1 MPCGFV
7 LLFRFSSSASAS
19 SFEDMAFKTSS
30 AVSNVSPV
38 GLLNSTFHGNDL
50 YPDPRTLF
58 ELFAAYEERHRV
70 LFSFLDN
77 GERSLALPLPL
88 RWWCMLLFKANSDVH
103 PSNFFA
109 LPNFS
114 QHAILN
120 TNNCLAGS
128 YSR

>member
-1 MPCGFV
+1 
-7 LLFRFSSSASAS
+7 
-19 SFEDMAFKTSS
+19 MAFKTSS
-30 AVSNVSPV
+30 AVANISPL

-58 ELFAAYEERHRV
+58 ELFTAYEESCDDDA
-70 LFSFLDN
+70 LLYSFL
-77 GERSLALPLPL
+77 GEGENEEILPRRSLLLAALLL
-88 RWWCMLLFKANSDVH
+88 IDVLLFKANSDVH

>member
-1 MPCGFV
+1 
-7 LLFRFSSSASAS
+7 
-19 SFEDMAFKTSS
+19 MAFKTSS
-30 AVSNVSPV
+30 AVPNISPL

-58 ELFAAYEERHRV
+58 ELFTAYEESCDDD
-70 LFSFLDN
+70 SFL
-77 GERSLALPLPL
+77 GEGENEEFLPRRSLLLAALLL
-88 RWWCMLLFKANSDVH
+88 IEDVLLFKANSDVH